1 MLSQL
6 LAIRRGLVVVAITW
20 LLQAIPAQ
28 NSYYVNGLIGLDAAT
43 QGTSAA
49 TPWKTIGYAMANV
62 PPQTINTSAIIYLEG
77 NQEYSLATNGESF
90 PITPAY
96 NVWLEGTFLGHG
108 QMPVIRIPA
117 AGTGFLF
124 PANEFFFRNKV
135 TFRYLVIED
144 GDYGM
149 RMGSDS
155 GYRHRPRVQDC
166 MFRNQAMASVS
177 LSSNGASADDPRF
190 FQTVFEGNGSGI
202 GIEALAAVSGSFV
215 APDVEECHFR
225 NLATAVRIRASQFP
239 GVSTGLGLVR
249 SCNFEDCGTGVQ
261 ASSAGSPQST
271 LAVTV
276 ELCRFADCDSGVS
289 VATQRIGLAA
299 ASQDSMTV
307 SDAVFIRCATGVKAV
322 LLPMMASGG
331 QDLSVTNSTFF
342 DCGFGIDCR
351 AFGVFT
357 NHRTFTGLTLDSC
370 TTGIRIDEGGDPAF
384 TTVLLENSRL
394 LRCQDGLDARIDQD
408 GGILIVASTV
418 IAQCQD
424 TALTFDGFPG
434 DNEPGNFGQP
444 SIMEVYN
451 TTIADNSV
459 GLAMTRQYSE
469 AAVSSSILAGN
480 TQPLQLVADV
490 NLSMSDCCFENTNWG
505 PGNLN
510 LTNPQLL
517 LPFYKLS
524 PTSPCLDL
532 GATSANSPT
541 TDYEGDPRASV
552 STLNGP
558 ALPDIGADEY
568 VYAGSV
574 RPYGTGGFG
583 AFNVFPRISAASP
596 NAPLGSTIQVDL
608 TGAVMP
614 FFPVSG
620 DLAVLS
626 LGWRDDS
633 GAMPFDLAQFGM
645 TGSYLW
651 NEFVASFALQPVSS
665 NGTAS
670 FSYAL
675 PSLPGLVGRTF
686 THQWFVLMP
695 FPYGLIGSDGLR
707 VTIGQ

>member
-1 MLSQL
+1 MPSQL
-6 LAIRRGLVVVAITW
+6 SAIRRGLFVVAITW

-28 NSYYVNGLIGLDAAT
+28 TAYYVNGLVGIDAPT
-43 QGTSAA
+43 QGSSVTA
-49 TPWKTIGYAMANV
+49 PWKTIGYAMANV
-62 PPQTINTSAIIYLEG
+62 PPQTISTSAIIYLEG
-77 NQEYSLATNGESF
+77 NQEYSAATNGESF

-108 QMPVIRIPA
+108 QMPILRIPA

-149 RMGSDS
+149 RMGSDP

-177 LSSNGASADDPRF
+177 LRSNGASADDPRF

-225 NLATAVRIRASQFP
+225 NLATAVGIRASLFP
-239 GVSTGLGLVR
+239 GVSTGLGQVR
-249 SCNFEDCGTGVQ
+249 SCSFEDCGIGVQ
-261 ASSAGSPQST
+261 ASSAGGAQTT

-276 ELCRFADCDSGVS
+276 TLCRFADCNSGVYAETRS
-289 VATQRIGLAA
+289 GDLALAA
-299 ASQDSMTV
+299 QDNVSV
-307 SDAVFIRCATGVKAV
+307 SDSTFIRCATGIEARVQ
-322 LLPMMASGG
+322 LPFSGG
-331 QDLSVTNSTFF
+331 QDLTVTNSTFL
-342 DCGFGIDCR
+342 DCGFGIDCQ
-351 AFGVFT
+351 ALGVFT
-357 NHRTFTGLTLDSC
+357 NQRTFSALMLDSC
-370 TTGIRIDEGGDPAF
+370 TTGIRIDEGGDPAY
-384 TTVLLENSRL
+384 TSVLLENSRI
-394 LRCQDGLDARIDQD
+394 LRCQDGLDAVINED
-408 GGILIVASTV
+408 GGLLIVASTV
-418 IAQCQD
+418 IAQCQG
-424 TALTFDGFPG
+424 TALTFFGFPG
-434 DNEPGNFGQP
+434 DNEPGNIGSP
-444 SIMEVYN
+444 STMEVYN
-451 TTIADNSV
+451 TTIADNAV

-469 AAVSSSILAGN
+469 ATVSSSILAGN
-480 TQPLQLVADV
+480 TQPLQLVANV
-490 NLSMSDCCFENTNWG
+490 NLGMSDCCFENTNWA

-517 LPFYKLS
+517 RPFYKLS

-532 GATSANSPT
+532 GTISANSPT

-558 ALPDIGADEY
+558 VLPDIGADEY
-568 VYAGSV
+568 VYAGSA
-574 RPYGTGGFG
+574 RPYGTPGYGV
-583 AFNVFPRISAASP
+583 FNVFPRISAASP
-596 NAPLGSTIQVDL
+596 TAPQGSTIQVNL

-620 DLAVLS
+620 DFAVLS

-633 GAMPFDLAQFGM
+633 GALPFDLAQFGM
-645 TGSYLW
+645 TGSYLL
-651 NEFVASFALQPVSS
+651 NEFVSAFALQPVSS
-665 NGTAS
+665 TGTADFS
-670 FSYAL
+670 FAL
-675 PSLPGLVGRTF
+675 PSLPGVVGMTF
-686 THQWFVLMP
+686 TNQWFVVMP
-695 FPYGLIGSDGLR
+695 FPYGVISSDGLR